1 MKKNMP
7 RIIPSAIM
15 GVICLLFIGVQ
26 AAWAESNIS
35 DTYKYA
41 WSENAGWHNWKAT
54 NGQATVGSTYLVGYV
69 WAERIGWIKLG
80 ADAGGPYA
88 NTNATNWGV
97 NRDVATGALSGYAW
111 SENAGW
117 VNFNP
122 THGGVTISTSTNK
135 FDGYA
140 WGERVGWI
148 HFQNASPEYYVMQE
162 AGTPTV
168 TTQAVSNIGETTAT
182 GNGNVTALGA
192 PHPTQHGVCWN
203 TTGNPTIAGSKT
215 EDGAVS
221 ETGAFASSMT
231 GLSPNTPYYVR
242 AYATNTAGTVY
253 GDQVS
258 FSTSAQTPTVTTQ
271 AVTDI
276 AAATA
281 TGNGNITDLGAPNP
295 TQHGVCWNTT
305 GSPTIADSKTQDGAV
320 SATGAFTS
328 SMTGLSP
335 NTPYYVRAYATNT
348 AGTVYGDQVSF
359 STSAQT
365 PTVTT
370 QAVTDI
376 AAATATGNG
385 NITDL
390 GAPNPTQH
398 GVCWNTTG
406 SPTIAGSKT
415 QEGGVNATG
424 PFSSNMTG
432 LSPSTMY
439 YVRAYATNTG
449 GTAYGNEVYFRTA
462 CATIFYVSRDGNC
475 EGQNPCY
482 STIQAAIDAA
492 NTGTCIRIEQG
503 TYTESI
509 TLNGSKTVTLLGGWD
524 ASFKNQTA
532 NTTFIQAPKAPQ
544 GTLILQML
552 SIKP

>member
-1 MKKNMP
+1 
-7 RIIPSAIM
+7 M
-15 GVICLLFIGVQ
+15 GLICLLFVSVHP
-26 AAWAESNIS
+26 AWAESNIS

-41 WSENAGWHNWKAT
+41 WSENTGWHNWKAT
-54 NGQATVGSTYLVGYV
+54 NGQATVGSTYMVGYV

-80 ADAGGPYA
+80 STHEGGTYP
-88 NTNATNWGV
+88 NTTSTNWGV

-140 WGERVGWI
+140 WGERIGWI
-148 HFQNASPEYYVMQE
+148 HFQNAAPEYYVLQE
-162 AGTPTV
+162 AGVPTV

-192 PHPTQHGVCWN
+192 P
-203 TTGNPTIAGSKT
+203 
-215 EDGAVS
+215 
-221 ETGAFASSMT
+221 
-231 GLSPNTPYYVR
+231 
-242 AYATNTAGTVY
+242 
-253 GDQVS
+253 
-258 FSTSAQTPTVTTQ
+258 
-271 AVTDI
+271 
-276 AAATA
+276 
-281 TGNGNITDLGAPNP
+281 NP
-295 TQHGVCWNTT
+295 TQHGVCWNTI
-305 GSPTIADSKTQDGAV
+305 GSPTIAGSKTQEGAV
-320 SATGAFTS
+320 SGTGAFTS

-348 AGTVYGDQVSF
+348 AGTVYGEQVSF

-370 QAVTDI
+370 QAVSNI
-376 AAATATGNG
+376 GAATATGNG
-385 NITDL
+385 TVTAL

-415 QEGGVNATG
+415 QEGGVSATG
-424 PFSSNMTG
+424 AFSSNMTG

-439 YVRAYATNTG
+439 FVRAYATNTG
-449 GTAYGNEVYFRTA
+449 GTAYGDEVNFRTA

-475 EGQNPCY
+475 EGQSPCY

-492 NTGTCIRIEQG
+492 NTGTCIRIEEG

-509 TLNGSKTVTLLGGWD
+509 TLNASKTVTLQGGWN
-524 ASFKNQTA
+524 ASFKTQTA
-532 NTTFIQAPKAPQ
+532 NKTFIKAPKAPQ
-544 GTLILQML
+544 GSLIFQML